1 MSRRDDLRQLYL
13 SGVAFHEVPFTMRQD
28 DGWVRG
34 TIDCLLRDDRG
45 TVTVL
50 EFKTGRP
57 RPEHEAQVELYRRA
71 AEEIFPGHRVGARL
85 VYP

>member
-1 MSRRDDLRQLYL
+1 MGDVVL
-13 SGVAFHEVPFTMRQD
+13 HEVPFTMRQGE
-28 DGWVRG
+28 GWVRG

-50 EFKTGRP
+50 EFKTGR
-57 RPEHEAQVELYRRA
+57 RRREHEAQVELYRRA
-71 AEEIFPGHRVGARL
+71 AEEIFPGHRVDARL